1 MFTKLKK
8 YVKMLY
14 AIILKRKIVN
24 HLFLD
29 ENNFFGG
36 LFMSAEVTR
45 EKIMRTD
52 KTKVNM
58 QFVDKLYALRRERN
72 EQLKGTDQFC
82 NLFPNIHRTVCK
94 ECSGNELC
102 LKYKAERE
110 YIHSQ
115 EETKG
120 NSRRRRKQDNPKKNE
135 SGVSEECFDSDD
147 VYEDEAKEYPCKE
160 MFFACPDKDKCE
172 YGKKCSYNP
181 ESD

>member
-1 MFTKLKK
+1 
-8 YVKMLY
+8 
-14 AIILKRKIVN
+14 
-24 HLFLD
+24 
-29 ENNFFGG
+29 
-36 LFMSAEVTR
+36 MSAQETMR
-45 EKIMRTD
+45 ERIMRTD

-58 QFVDKLYALRRERN
+58 QFVDKLYVLRMERN

-120 NSRRRRKQDNPKKNE
+120 NSRRKRKQDTQKNKE
-135 SGVSEECFDSDD
+135 NGISEECFDADD
-147 VYEDEAKEYPCKE
+147 VYEDEVDGVENYPCKE